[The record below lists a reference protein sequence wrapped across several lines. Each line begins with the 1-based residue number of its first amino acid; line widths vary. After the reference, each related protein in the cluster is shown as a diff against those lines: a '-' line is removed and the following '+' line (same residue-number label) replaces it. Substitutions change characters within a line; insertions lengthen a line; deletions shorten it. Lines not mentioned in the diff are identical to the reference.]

1 LGERHHVE
9 NLEVDPP
16 SSSSLW
22 DRFCIIA
29 GTIGIYCGALQL
41 LGNVH
46 VFVERP
52 FYRSE
57 QLDKVTLAR
66 VIQEHGIKSILNL
79 LGASPNKSW
88 YADEI
93 AISKAL
99 GAAHYDYGISANE
112 VVAPDKID
120 EILQSYARS
129 LSQSLST
136 AKMAQTEVGSSRQSI
151 LLTYR
156 V

>member
-1 LGERHHVE
+1 MKGPVPLAVK
-9 NLEVDPP
+9 NLSALKANGTMSKTWRSIRRVAAACGIV
-16 SSSSLW
+16 
-22 DRFCIIA
+22 FCIIA

-46 VFVERP
+46 VVVERQ
-52 FYRSE
+52 FYRSA

-112 VVAPDKID
+112 V
-120 EILQSYARS
+120 ARCP
-129 LSQSLST
+129 
-136 AKMAQTEVGSSRQSI
+136 
-151 LLTYR
+151 
-156 V
+156 